1 MSKDKTTPTSRV
13 LVIGDIHCPFEKEG
27 YLEFCQKAYKDFN
40 CNKVVFIGDII
51 DNHFASFHTS
61 DPDGYG
67 AGEELMRAVDRI
79 SKWHEAF
86 PIATVIWGNHD
97 RLIMRKA
104 FEGGIPKLWIKEYKE
119 VLSTP
124 YWDFQFE
131 VDIDNITYV
140 HGEGSTARTKA
151 KNDSK
156 SVVQGHRHSE
166 GYCEWVNNQVFAMQV
181 GCGIDDQQYA
191 FAYAKAGKKSI
202 ISCGVVLDGK
212 QGILIKM

>member
-1 MSKDKTTPTSRV
+1 MSSKKTTPNNI
-13 LVIGDIHCPFEKEG
+13 LIIGDIHCPFEIDG
-27 YLEFCQKAYKDFN
+27 YLEFCKEQYKHFN
-40 CNKVVFIGDII
+40 CNKVIFIGDII

-67 AGEELMRAVDRI
+67 AGQELERAVDKL
-79 SKWHEAF
+79 SKWYEAF
-86 PIATVIWGNHD
+86 PVADVIIGNHD

-104 FEGGIPKLWIKEYKE
+104 FESGIPQIWIKDYKDVLNVPHWNFQHEVEY
-119 VLSTP
+119 
-124 YWDFQFE
+124 
-131 VDIDNITYV
+131 DNVTYV

-166 GYCEWVNNQVFAMQV
+166 GYCEWINNKTFAMQV
-181 GCGIDDQQYA
+181 GCGINDQQYA

-202 ISCGVVLDGK
+202 ISCGVVLDGR
-212 QGILIKM
+212 QPLLLKM